1 MQAQKTIM
9 VVDDDRLV
17 REAYRDLLQIEG
29 FAVVEATNG
38 AEALLWLHNG
48 PADLIILDMEMPV
61 MDGRGFLEY
70 RLAHPHIREI
80 PVLVASSGL
89 DDAGLRK
96 SLLELGADLVLQKP
110 VSLKDLVV
118 SVRETLSR
126 IPRTSDLS
134 PPMAAPEA
142 TTRRDARLVFNIP
155 IRIRSGSLTEISGN
169 LRDLSAGGL
178 GAYFLQQLSQGE
190 TITVT
195 FDIEG
200 RSLTLTGSVQWT
212 GESATTMGYPHGVR
226 FTKKQDNSFPLYT
239 YSFFAEH
246 SESLHHTSPKYS
258 H

>member
-1 MQAQKTIM
+1 MHNHHTIM
-9 VVDDDRLV
+9 IVDDDRLV
-17 REAYRDLLQIEG
+17 RETYHDLFQAEG

-38 AEALLWLHNG
+38 AEALLWLDSG
-48 PADLIILDMEMPV
+48 LADLIILDLEMPV

-70 RLAHPHIREI
+70 RLTHPKIREI
-80 PVLVASSGL
+80 PVLLASSGL

-96 SLLELGADLVLQKP
+96 ALLELGADRLLQKP
-110 VSLKDLVV
+110 VRLKKLVDA
-118 SVRETLSR
+118 VRETLTSV
-126 IPRTSDLS
+126 PRTSDLS
-134 PPMAAPEA
+134 APMEAPEA
-142 TTRRDARLVFNIP
+142 TTRRDARLVFSIP

-178 GAYFLQQLSQGE
+178 GAYLLQQLSQGE

-212 GESATTMGYPHGVR
+212 GESDATMGYPHGVR

-246 SESLHHTSPKYS
+246 SEPPTHASPKYS